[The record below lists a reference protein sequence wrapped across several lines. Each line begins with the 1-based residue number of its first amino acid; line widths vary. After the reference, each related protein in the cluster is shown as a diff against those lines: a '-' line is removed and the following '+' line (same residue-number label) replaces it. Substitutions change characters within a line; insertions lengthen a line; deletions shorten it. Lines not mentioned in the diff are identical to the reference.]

1 MPRPRQVSDD
11 ELLRVARACL
21 IERGPTV
28 STTEIARRSGVSQA
42 VLFQRFGTKDKLV
55 RAALDS
61 PADPEWLE
69 LARRGPDARPPR
81 EQLLELAV
89 AIHGYF
95 DQMIPRWEALR
106 GCGVQAEWDEPEP
119 EPAPLRFHRLLSG
132 WFTRARSRR
141 LLADHDARGAALGFL
156 GALQVRPWFQH
167 VARQAPGRGA
177 RAYVESVVDLFW
189 DGLAPGASGGRDRPR
204 RARPRKNAAKPTTRR
219 QIG

>member
-1 MPRPRQVSDD
+1 MPRPRQVSNE

-28 STTEIARRSGVSQA
+28 STSEIARQSGVSQA
-42 VLFQRFGTKDKLV
+42 VLFQRFGTKDHLV

-61 PADPEWLE
+61 PDDPDWLE

-106 GCGVQAEWDEPEP
+106 GCGVQPEWDET

-167 VARQAPGRGA
+167 VARQAPGRGP

-189 DGLAPGASGGRDRPR
+189 SGLAPGARGGRDRPA
-204 RARPRKNAAKPTTRR
+204 RARPRKTAAKTTTRR